1 MCVLT
6 KFNLLSK
13 LYGLYVYTDQGQHI
27 SVDPVKYVK
36 VKEFTIRCEGGIEG
50 CLTVD
55 GEQVK
60 GEEITV
66 KMSDTPLFVFTL
78 G

>member
-1 MCVLT
+1 MI
-6 KFNLLSK
+6 K
-13 LYGLYVYTDQGQHI
+13 LQLCLFFAGQGKQI
-27 SVDPVKYVK
+27 DVSPSKYVK

-60 GEEITV
+60 GEEIIV
-66 KMSDTPLFVFTL
+66 KMCDKPLFML
-78 G
+78 SMGRSEGS